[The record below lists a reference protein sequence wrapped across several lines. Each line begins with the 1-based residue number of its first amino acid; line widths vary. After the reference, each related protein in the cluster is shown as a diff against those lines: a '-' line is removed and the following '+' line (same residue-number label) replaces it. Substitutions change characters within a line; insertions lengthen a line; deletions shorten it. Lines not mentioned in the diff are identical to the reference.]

1 MFCTAAPGPARNK
14 DDLAGVAS
22 ILQLWDYQVG
32 ACWGWDYVSLNLV
45 KNSMN
50 IQWGF

>member
-1 MFCTAAPGPARNK
+1 MFCAAVPGPGRNK

-22 ILQLWDYQVG
+22 ILAQWDYQVG
-32 ACWGWDYVSLNLV
+32 ARWGRDYVSLNLV